1 MQSGPSKMLGYSIA
15 VVVHLLKPD
24 ILLFIFSPVVSAS
37 NFEKPQPITVIPI
50 IITENI
56 TVTTFFIVNLRQEI
70 RIFIRNISF
79 PN

>member
-24 ILLFIFSPVVSAS
+24 NLLFIFSPVVSAS

>member
-1 MQSGPSKMLGYSIA
+1 MDYQWDA
-15 VVVHLLKPD
+15 LKPD

>member
-1 MQSGPSKMLGYSIA
+1 MLGYSIA